1 MGLLVIN
8 GSEVKVVRCEGCGW
22 IRSVGL
28 GVWFRVISGVWSSI
42 RSVTRGV
49 CGQGKWSQGGGG
61 SCMV

>member
-1 MGLLVIN
+1 MKLKLL
-8 GSEVKVVRCEGCGW
+8 GVRGV
-22 IRSVGL
+22 VGL